1 MGDPVRRALVA
12 WIGACAAL
20 ALAGARAT
28 AQAQASAG
36 AGPELEYQAKALLL
50 LRIAQFTD
58 WPANLRRSSQ
68 EFVIGVLGGDA
79 FGQVLDQ
86 AFEGVRIGDRT
97 VVIRRFDEPE
107 QVDGVDLLF
116 LAESEHDAADRALA
130 RVADSHTLTVADFAG
145 FVGQGGAVELFMDD
159 GHARFRVDRR
169 AAESA
174 GLGLRAQLLRAAAS
188 VE

>member
-1 MGDPVRRALVA
+1 MAGGGVLALFIATGLDEVA
-12 WIGACAAL
+12 W
-20 ALAGARAT
+20 AG
-28 AQAQASAG
+28 SEAG
-36 AGPELEYQAKALLL
+36 EGPSVEYQAKALLL

-58 WPANLRRSSQ
+58 WPANLKAGSE
-68 EFVIGVLGGDA
+68 EFVIGVLGSDP
-79 FGQVLDQ
+79 FGAVLDQ
-86 AFEGVRIGDRT
+86 AFEGVRIGDRP

-107 QVDGVDLLF
+107 QLAGVDLLF
-116 LAESEHDAADRALA
+116 VAGLHRQAVERALA
-130 RVADSHTLTVADFAG
+130 QVAESQTLTVADFPG
-145 FVGQGGAVELFMDD
+145 FVGQGGAVELFMDE